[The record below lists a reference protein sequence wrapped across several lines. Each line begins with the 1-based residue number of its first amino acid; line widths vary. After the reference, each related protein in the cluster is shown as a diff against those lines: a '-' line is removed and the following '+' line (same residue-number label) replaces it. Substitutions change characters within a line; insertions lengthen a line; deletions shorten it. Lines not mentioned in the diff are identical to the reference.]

1 MFLFHA
7 LLPKLFIKNKYQ
19 QLFLFHSSK
28 LLYKLVQFNL
38 SDIGEGI
45 ADVQVKEWHVKE
57 GDFVAE
63 FDELCSV
70 QSDKATVT
78 ITSRYNGTIRK
89 LHYKSDDIAKVGH
102 PLVDIEVPDHS
113 AEEETAKVLPIA
125 QQFVAPSSTAL
136 SPSQK
141 ILASP
146 AVRRLIREHSINTA
160 ELAGSGRGGRIL
172 KEDILKLARPLDD
185 AKSSDI
191 FSHAKMSELGIAE
204 SSFASDDHFAEQ
216 KVPIRGYTRAM
227 VRAMTETLR
236 IPHFGYSDEI
246 VVDRLLEVKSLL
258 ATLAAQKGVP
268 KVSLTPLIVKASS
281 LALREFPRLNASLD
295 ASFEHLILKRS
306 HNISLAID
314 TPDGLAVPNIK
325 NCQEKS
331 IWEIASALGE
341 LRLRAREGRLC
352 PEDLAGGTF
361 ALSNIGSIGG
371 TYMSPLIMPPQ
382 LVIGAIG
389 SVRKVPC
396 FDERDNLTV
405 RRVINFS
412 WSADHRVVDGATMAR
427 FSNRVKLF
435 LEQPEAML
443 AELR

>member
-7 LLPKLFIKNKYQ
+7 LLPKLFIKNQHQ

-70 QSDKATVT
+70 QSDKASVT

-102 PLVDIEVPDHS
+102 PLVDIEVPDNS
-113 AEEETAKVLPIA
+113 AGEETAKVLPIA

-136 SPSQK
+136 APSQK

-146 AVRRLIREHSINTA
+146 AVRRLIREHGINT
-160 ELAGSGRGGRIL
+160 
-172 KEDILKLARPLDD
+172 LARPLDD
-185 AKSSDI
+185 AKSSEI

-204 SSFASDDHFAEQ
+204 SSFASDDDFADQ

-246 VVDRLLEVKSLL
+246 VVDKLMEVKTLL
-258 ATLAAQKGVP
+258 AALAAQKGVP
-268 KVSLTPLIVKASS
+268 KISLTPLIVKASS

-295 ASFEHLILKRS
+295 ASLEHLILKRS